1 MNRFF
6 HAAGLLGA
14 IFFSLPAQA
23 QVQVHEIAAAD
34 LPAYVKANEKVMVLF
49 TSPDRKCGFCV
60 GADKGF
66 AQAVQQ
72 LAASQTGNSEWRYIV
87 VQWQPWRDFPPQV
100 KDLGVGSVPS
110 RGAFVHGKAVGWAD
124 GRETNIDHLAQG
136 LVTAQAGQRWSPL
149 PAPPKPRPPKPRPTM
164 PKADTELGKLS
175 QEEFFKR
182 ITTPMRTDW
191 VNVQARREFLQ
202 VLLKRCSVL
211 HDRAE
216 ASLRP
221 LRKEWDKKV
230 FETAYDVSQA
240 SWLETTEGVR
250 AIAKQQ
256 TLFEHS
262 LREQTGLAP
271 QDDMSLVQ
279 CQKLFAAATE
289 RPVPP
294 QPPRGSWIRGLN
306 PNKEAKQ

>member
-1 MNRFF
+1 VVWGGI
-6 HAAGLLGA
+6 AVLIALTQ
-14 IFFSLPAQA
+14 PTYAQS
-23 QVQVHEIAAAD
+23 QVPEIAASD
-34 LPAYVKANEKVMVLF
+34 LPAYLKANEKVMVLF

-66 AQAVQQ
+66 EQAVQQ

-136 LVTAQAGQRWSPL
+136 LVTVQAGQRWSPL
-149 PAPPKPRPPKPRPTM
+149 PAPHKPTPNT
-164 PKADTELGKLS
+164 PKADTELGKMS
-175 QEEFFKR
+175 QEEFFIR
-182 ITTPMRTDW
+182 ITKPMRTDW
-191 VNVQARREFLQ
+191 VDVQARREFLQ
-202 VLLKRCSVL
+202 VLLKRCTVL

-216 ASLRP
+216 VSLRP

-240 SWLETTEGVR
+240 NWLETTEGVR

-256 TLFEHS
+256 ALFEHS
-262 LREQTGLAP
+262 LRQQTGLAP
-271 QDDMSLVQ
+271 QDDLSLVQ

-306 PNKEAKQ
+306 PNKESKQ